1 MKKLALFTV
10 ITVFAVTGLTAQNKQ
25 QIINKSQFFIDVDA
39 NNDGFINKDEY
50 QFGSL
55 DEFDTDKNGKLSRN
69 EYINAKRTLNGNTG
83 CNLGLGMNRNRGNC
97 MASQRR
103 NGKFKN
109 SNWGNAQ
116 NNGTGVCPYGNQ
128 GLNNNSSKTKAQ
140 STP

>member
-1 MKKLALFTV
+1 MVL
-10 ITVFAVTGLTAQNKQ
+10 TVFAVTGLTAQNKQ
-25 QIINKSQFFIDVDA
+25 QVINNAQCFINMDT
-39 NNDGFINKDEY
+39 NEDGFINKDEC

-83 CNLGLGMNRNRGNC
+83 GNLGLGNNRNRGNC

-109 SNWGNAQ
+109 SNWGNAR

-128 GLNNNSSKTKAQ
+128 GLNNKNSSRTKAQ